1 MHSHVLKS
9 VCRVLAFA
17 ALAAVP
23 VCLAAQDA
31 PKPAYTY
38 ADAPS
43 RWDIFAGYSYL
54 SPHGRM
60 QVVQPDGTIAT
71 TGFTDMK
78 YGLIQS
84 GTYYF
89 NRYVGIQAEE
99 AAHDMFANSASSK
112 D

>member
-23 VCLAAQDA
+23 AVMAGQDA
-31 PKPAYTY
+31 PQPAYTY

-54 SPHGRM
+54 SPHGHVD
-60 QVVQPDGTIAT
+60 VVQPDGTILKSN
-71 TGFTDMK
+71 FSDMK
-78 YGLIQS
+78 SGLIQS
-84 GTYYF
+84 GSYF
-89 NRYVGIQAEE
+89 FNKFVGVQAEE
-99 AAHDMFANSASSK
+99 AAHD
-112 D
+112 